1 MTPYASR
8 TGTRRNLAALRDAGW
23 RLMVTPARLQ
33 TEGMR
38 YALDNGA
45 WSAFCRQEPWDADA
59 FLRAVQ
65 TLGAGADFVVLPD
78 IVGDGRRSLK
88 RSLTWLPFLLGQT
101 RLLLLPVQDGVVEAD
116 VSPMLGANVGLFVG
130 GTTPWKLR
138 SLGDWGALAARVG
151 CYIHVG
157 RVNSVRR
164 IARCAASGIHSF
176 DGTSVTRYAVTLPK
190 LDQARRQTGF
200 PLYV

>member
-1 MTPYASR
+1 
-8 TGTRRNLAALRDAGW
+8 
-23 RLMVTPARLQ
+23 MVTPARLQ